1 MTVPTFIGAVA
12 LFLLVLVGVLSFE
25 RTKPVREGL
34 SGLGG
39 LLTLAAALLGV
50 YWYLEQRPDAA
61 RIAFGIEASV
71 LPAGP
76 DKALV
81 VTEVQI
87 ENKGSSVIT
96 FRPGDTLKLF
106 LQRVTPLDPGI
117 ADGLA
122 ARDADGNP
130 VTEPGEIWVRSS
142 AAEASLEGVVIEA
155 QESEHFYFRTLL
167 DCAPDLTFYV
177 MAKMNAKYYGRRAFG
192 LLGGDDKAGKVWVRQ
207 RFVDARGVCGKESAK

>member
-1 MTVPTFIGAVA
+1 MTVPTFIGAIA
-12 LFLLVLVGVLSFE
+12 LLLLVIVGVLSFE

-71 LPAGP
+71 LPA
-76 DKALV
+76 DKGRALV
-81 VTEVQI
+81 VTEVEI

-96 FRPGDTLKLF
+96 FQPGDTLKLF
-106 LQRVTPLDPGI
+106 LQQVTPLDPDI
-117 ADGLA
+117 AAALE
-122 ARDADGNP
+122 ARDADGQA
-130 VTEPGEIWVRSS
+130 VTQPGEIWVRSS
-142 AAEASLEGVVIEA
+142 AAESSLEGVVIEA

-192 LLGGDDKAGKVWVRQ
+192 LMGGDDKAGKVWVRQ
-207 RFVDARGVCGKESAK
+207 RFVDAREACGKAKT